1 MATLG
6 LERIAPS
13 TRKGHGNVPFATRLG
28 RHVARQLTT
37 LRMSMDAATA
47 YERAGSPAARRAVLD
62 RYSAQLGN

>member
-13 TRKGHGNVPFATRLG
+13 ARKGHGNVASATRLG
-28 RHVARQLTT
+28 RHVARQLTA
-37 LRMSMDAATA
+37 LRMSMTAAAA
-47 YERAGSPAARRAVLD
+47 YEQADSPAARRAVLD